1 MIRSEPVACVK
12 SVNTEIFFL
21 CSFVLVFFL
30 CSFVLVFFLLSLSL
44 FLSFFLSDVS
54 VCGILPYSH
63 AYLCL

>member
-12 SVNTEIFFL
+12 SVNTEI
-21 CSFVLVFFL
+21 FFL